1 MTEERE
7 MTAHMTSVGAGVG
20 QSLNYCP
27 GSTLIIGFKA
37 PMITLD

>member
-7 MTAHMTSVGAGVG
+7 MTAPMTSVGTEIG

-27 GSTLIIGFKA
+27 GSALIIGFKA
-37 PMITLD
+37 PMITFD